1 MKVLVTAF
9 GPFEGHPTNA
19 SSTVL
24 DKLQHDQSWIPK
36 PTYDVAF
43 EKLDVV
49 YDSTE
54 EFIKQYWAEEEPY
67 LTIHLGVHPG
77 ESVAVECQCNET
89 VYTRPDVAGKVP
101 AANIW
106 PLKKSTLPLEEVV
119 CLVGD
124 ECKLS
129 RDAGTYLC
137 QFVLHCSLTHGNGKS
152 VFLHVPPVD
161 TCPADRTVKTVRK
174 IISEIFSSLTR

>member
-9 GPFEGHPTNA
+9 GPFEGHPTNV

-24 DKLQHDQSWIPK
+24 DLLEQDQSWK
-36 PTYDVAF
+36 PASTEVAF
-43 EKLDVV
+43 KKLDVV

-54 EFIKQYWAEEEPY
+54 QIIKNYWVVEKPD

-77 ESVAVECQCNET
+77 ENVAVECQCNET

-101 AANIW
+101 AADFW
-106 PLKKSTLPLEEVV
+106 PLKKSTLPLEDVV
-119 CLVGD
+119 CRVGQ

-161 TCPADRTVKTVRK
+161 TCSADCTVKTVRK
-174 IISEIFSSLTR
+174 IITEIFSYLSR